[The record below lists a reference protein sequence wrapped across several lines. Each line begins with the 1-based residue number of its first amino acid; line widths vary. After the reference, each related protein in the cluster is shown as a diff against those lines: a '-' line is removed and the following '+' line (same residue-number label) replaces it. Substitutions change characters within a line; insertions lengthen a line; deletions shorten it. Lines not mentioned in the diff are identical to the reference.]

1 MAQSPIKRDFTIKRR
16 ADFPLR
22 LIFKDSNN
30 TKVNLTGFTV
40 AAEVYDEGRTKKFA
54 DFNVVYTDRPNGTI
68 DLKLVDTDTVNFYL
82 DKLSYD
88 VKLTDPSGIQMYYL
102 EGTLFIN
109 EGYTVWVHLIL
120 FL

>member
-1 MAQSPIKRDFTIKRR
+1 MAQSPIKKDFKIKRR
-16 ADFPLR
+16 ADFPLQ

-40 AAEVYDEGRTKKFA
+40 AAEVYNKDRTTKFA
-54 DFNVVYTDRPNGTI
+54 DFSVVYTDRSNGTV
-68 DLKLVDTDTVNFYL
+68 DLKLSNTDTINFTPDIL
-82 DKLSYD
+82 FYD

-109 EGYTVWVHLIL
+109 EGYTA
-120 FL
+120 

>member
-1 MAQSPIKRDFTIKRR
+1 MAIAPGTYNITIQRR
-16 ADFPLR
+16 SDHVENIR
-22 LIFKDSNN
+22 LTDNN
-30 TKVNLTGFTV
+30 GTAINLTGFTV

-109 EGYTVWVHLIL
+109 EGYTV
-120 FL
+120 